1 MLPPI
6 AKSQTFRQP
15 MKIMNST
22 LVFFSFFLL
31 SLFCLSAL
39 AETSQA
45 SDGSTILFTTMGS
58 STFEF
63 DIFTLPTSRRP
74 PSPSDEHRLTDRK
87 SINFNGHLA
96 SPSPALISLLPNTS
110 GIQPQDKSLLHLIYV
125 TERDGAP
132 TLHYDVVH
140 GDNKGTRVQ
149 VPLLSEQQSGMS
161 VNSMKDTPV
170 VTNEHLVYVST
181 HENSGK
187 PMASWAAVYSTEL
200 RTKATQQ
207 RLTPPGIADFS
218 PAVSP
223 SGNWTA
229 VASYGEKGWSIVSK
243 ELSTD
248 IYVFLTRDGT
258 QRVKVVEQGG
268 WPRWTD
274 ESTLYFHRKS
284 DDGWISVYRAVLPK
298 TGPVSTKTVT
308 VQRVTPAGLHAFTP
322 ATSPNNNDFIAV
334 ATRRPES
341 EIRHVELFDLKKNE
355 FVELTRLLS
364 PKSHHFNPFLSP
376 DSSRVGYHT
385 CRGDKTGRTNP
396 HNLLQKLKT
405 TSEDLSL
412 FRFDGAFPSLSPEG
426 DRFAFVTFTGV
437 FVVNQDASGLRQ
449 ILPNIGFGTVW
460 DPVRRGIVYTSSDP
474 SLNLTVP
481 GLVGTHKIN
490 ILAVNVDAQNP
501 SAAVKKLTTGGQN
514 NAFPWPSPDGKRI
527 VFRSD
532 RSGTKNLYIMDAEKG
547 EAGGL
552 FRLTNGNWN
561 DTIATWSPDNNWIVF
576 ASNREYIGTLLMDL
590 YVVHP
595 DGTGLRKVAQNLTGG
610 VSMHPMFSPDSKRI
624 VFTTTYAAISAEP
637 IGNPKFN
644 VASSEIFTVNLD
656 GSDFMRLTHN
666 SVEDGPPLWFP
677 KIKATGDVAWPKRF
691 GASCAFEDFKSQNT
705 TVKMNKRSLM
715 CPSQ

>member
-1 MLPPI
+1 
-6 AKSQTFRQP
+6 
-15 MKIMNST
+15 MKINNST
-22 LVFFSFFLL
+22 LFFFLL
-31 SLFCLSAL
+31 LSIFCLSAL
-39 AETSQA
+39 AEKNQA
-45 SDGSTILFTTMGS
+45 SNGSTILFTTMGS

-63 DIFTLPTSRRP
+63 DIFTLPTSRHP
-74 PSPSDEHRLTDRK
+74 PSPSDEHRLTDGK

-110 GIQPQDKSLLHLIYV
+110 GVQPQDQSLLHLIYV
-125 TERDGAP
+125 TERDGTP

-140 GDNKGTRVQ
+140 GDSNKANVQ
-149 VPLLSEQQSGMS
+149 VPLLSDQQSGMN

-170 VTNEHLVYVST
+170 LTNEHLIYVST

-200 RTKATQQ
+200 RTKSTQ

-284 DDGWISVYRAVLPK
+284 DDGWISVYRATLPK

-308 VQRVTPAGLHAFTP
+308 VNRVTPSGIHAFTP
-322 ATSPNNNDFIAV
+322 ATSPNNNDFIGV
-334 ATRRPES
+334 ATRRPGS

-355 FVELTRLLS
+355 FVELTRLVS
-364 PKSHHFNPFLSP
+364 PNSHHFNPFLSP
-376 DSSRVGYHT
+376 DSSRVGYHS
-385 CRGDKTGRTNP
+385 CRGDKTGRKNP
-396 HNLLQKLKT
+396 RNLLQRLKT
-405 TSEDLSL
+405 TSDDLSL

-437 FVVNQDASGLRQ
+437 FVVNQDGSGLRQ
-449 ILPNIGFGTVW
+449 ILSHMGFGTVW
-460 DPVRRGIVYTSSDP
+460 DPVRHGILYTSSSP
-474 SLNLTVP
+474 TLAFIAP
-481 GLVGTHKIN
+481 GVVSGKDQMD
-490 ILAVNVDAQNP
+490 ILAVNVDAPNP
-501 SAAVKKLTTGGQN
+501 STAVRKLTTNGQD

-527 VFRSD
+527 VFRSA

-610 VSMHPMFSPDSKRI
+610 VSMHPMFSPDSKKI
-624 VFTTTYAAISAEP
+624 VFTTTYAGISAEP

-656 GSDFMRLTHN
+656 GSDFARLTHN

-677 KIKATGDVAWPKRF
+677 KIKVTGDVAWPTRF
-691 GASCAFEDFKSQNT
+691 GASCAFEDFKSQNST
-705 TVKMNKRSLM
+705 GKMNKRVM
-715 CPSQ
+715 M

>member
-1 MLPPI
+1 MTI
-6 AKSQTFRQP
+6 N
-15 MKIMNST
+15 MNST
-22 LVFFSFFLL
+22 LLFFSFFLVS
-31 SLFCLSAL
+31 SLFSLSAL
-39 AETSQA
+39 AKN

-63 DIFTLPTSRRP
+63 DIFTLPTNRRP
-74 PSPSDEHRLTDRK
+74 PSPSDEHRLTDAK

-96 SPSPALISLLPNTS
+96 SPSPALISLLPNAS
-110 GIQPQDKSLLHLIYV
+110 GITPQDKSLLHLIYV

-140 GDNKGTRVQ
+140 TDNKGPNVQ
-149 VPLLSEQQSGMS
+149 VPLLTEQQN
-161 VNSMKDTPV
+161 VNTMKDTPV
-170 VTNEHLVYVST
+170 FTNDHLVYVST
-181 HENSGK
+181 HEDSGK

-200 RTKATQQ
+200 KTKSTQ
-207 RLTPPGIADFS
+207 RLTPHGIADFS

-223 SGNWTA
+223 SGKWTA

-258 QRVKVVEQGG
+258 HRVKIAEFGG

-298 TGPVSTKTVT
+298 TGPVSIKTVT
-308 VQRVTPAGLHAFTP
+308 VQRVTPSGLHAFTP

-334 ATRRPES
+334 ATRRPGS

-355 FVELTRLLS
+355 FVEMTRLVS

-376 DSSRVGYHT
+376 DSSRVGYHS
-385 CRGDKTGRTNP
+385 CRGGRTGRTNP
-396 HNLLQKLKT
+396 RNLLQRLKT
-405 TSEDLSL
+405 PSEDLSL
-412 FRFDGAFPSLSPEG
+412 FRFDGAFPSISPEG

-437 FVVNQDASGLRQ
+437 FVVNQDGSGLRQ
-449 ILPNIGFGTVW
+449 ILPQIGFGTVW

-474 SLNLTVP
+474 GLNFTAP
-481 GLVGTHKIN
+481 GLVGTHKID
-490 ILAVNVDAQNP
+490 IVAVNVDARNP
-501 SAAVKKLTTGGQN
+501 SATVKNLTTGSQN

-561 DTIATWSPDNNWIVF
+561 DTIATWSPDNKWIVF
-576 ASNREYIGTLLMDL
+576 ASNREYVGTLLMDL

-610 VSMHPMFSPDSKRI
+610 VNMHPMFSPDSKRI
-624 VFTTTYAAISAEP
+624 VFTTTHAAISAEP

-656 GSDFMRLTHN
+656 GTDFQRLTHN

-691 GASCAFEDFKSQNT
+691 GASCDFVDFNVTAQI
-705 TVKMNKRSLM
+705 KRPMM

>member
-1 MLPPI
+1 
-6 AKSQTFRQP
+6 
-15 MKIMNST
+15 MKINKST
-22 LVFFSFFLL
+22 LVLSFFLIS

-39 AETSQA
+39 AENSKP

-63 DIFTLPTSRRP
+63 DIFTLPTSKRP
-74 PSPSDEHRLTDRK
+74 PSPSDEHRLTDGK

-96 SPSPALISLLPNTS
+96 SPSPALISLLPNSS
-110 GIQPQDKSLLHLIYV
+110 GIKPEDKSLLHLLYV

-132 TLHYDVVH
+132 TLHYDLVH
-140 GDNKGTRVQ
+140 SDKKEANVQ
-149 VPLLSEQQSGMS
+149 VELLSDQQTGMN
-161 VNSMKDTPV
+161 VNTMKDTPFL
-170 VTNEHLVYVST
+170 TDEHLVYVST
-181 HENSGK
+181 QEK
-187 PMASWAAVYSTEL
+187 PVKAQASWAAVYSTEL
-200 RTKATQQ
+200 RTKKTQ
-207 RLTPPGIADFS
+207 RLTPSGIADFS

-223 SGNWTA
+223 SGKWTA

-248 IYVFLTRDGT
+248 IYVFLTSDGS
-258 QRVKVVEQGG
+258 QRVMVVEQGG

-298 TGPVSTKTVT
+298 TGPISTKTVT
-308 VQRVTPAGLHAFTP
+308 VERVTPSGLHAFTP

-334 ATRRPES
+334 ATRRPGS
-341 EIRHVELFDLKKNE
+341 ELRHVELFDLKKNE
-355 FVELTRLLS
+355 LVEMTRLVS

-376 DSSRVGYHT
+376 DSSRVGYHS
-385 CRGDKTGRTNP
+385 CRGDRTGRTNP

-412 FRFDGAFPSLSPEG
+412 FRFEGAFPSVSPDNE
-426 DRFAFVTFTGV
+426 RFAFVTFTGV
-437 FVVNQDASGLRQ
+437 FVVNQDGSDLRQ
-449 ILPNIGFGTVW
+449 ILPQVGFGTVW
-460 DPVRRGIVYTSSDP
+460 DPVRHGIVYTSSDP
-474 SLNLTVP
+474 SLNFSTP
-481 GLVGTHKIN
+481 GSVATHKIN
-490 ILAVNVDAQNP
+490 ILAIDVDVYKRNP
-501 SAAVKKLTTGGQN
+501 SGAVKKLTTGGQN

-552 FRLTNGNWN
+552 FRLTDGNWN

-576 ASNREYIGTLLMDL
+576 ASNREYVGTLLMDL

-595 DGTGLRKVAQNLTGG
+595 DGTGLRKVAQNLSGG

-624 VFTTTYAAISAEP
+624 VFTTTYAGISAEP

-656 GSDFMRLTHN
+656 GTDFMRLTHN

-691 GASCAFEDFKSQNT
+691 GPSCDFEDFKLQNT

>member
-6 AKSQTFRQP
+6 AKSQTFRP
-15 MKIMNST
+15 PKKIMNST
-22 LVFFSFFLL
+22 LVFFSFFLI

-63 DIFTLPTSRRP
+63 DIFTLHTSRRP
-74 PSPSDEHRLTDRK
+74 PSPSDEHRLTDGK

-110 GIQPQDKSLLHLIYV
+110 GVQPQDKTLLHLIYV

-140 GDNKGTRVQ
+140 SDNKGTNVQ

-170 VTNEHLVYVST
+170 LTNEHLVYVST

-200 RTKATQQ
+200 ITKATQ

-223 SGNWTA
+223 SGKWTA

-248 IYVFLTRDGT
+248 IYVFLTGNGT
-258 QRVKVVEQGG
+258 QRVKVVELGG

-308 VQRVTPAGLHAFTP
+308 VTRVTPSGIHAFTP

-355 FVELTRLLS
+355 FVELTRLVS

-376 DSSRVGYHT
+376 DSSRVGYHS
-385 CRGDKTGRTNP
+385 CRGDRTNP
-396 HNLLQKLKT
+396 HNLLQRLKT

-426 DRFAFVTFTGV
+426 NRFAFVTFTGV
-437 FVVNQDASGLRQ
+437 FVVNQDGSGLRQ
-449 ILPNIGFGTVW
+449 ILPQVGFGTVW

-474 SLNLTVP
+474 SLNFTAP

-490 ILAVNVDAQNP
+490 ILAVNVDARNP
-501 SAAVKKLTTGGQN
+501 SSAVKKLTTGGQN

-624 VFTTTYAAISAEP
+624 VFTTTYAGISAEP